1 MTKINSDI
9 FSFFKE
15 LDQNNNRV
23 WFEAN
28 KKRFKSLEAEMKF
41 FSAQLETEMNTFDRI
56 EKTKIFRI
64 YRDVRFSKDKTPYKT
79 HFGVSFHREKPALRG
94 GYYLHIKPGDSFL
107 GTGFWNPSKEDLFR
121 IRKELEVDATE
132 FRAVIADS
140 KLTKSWRKLTGDVLK
155 VAPKGFEKEHKDIDL
170 LRQKQY
176 LFLHK
181 YTDSEVL
188 SDGFLKDVAQRFNAI
203 RPFFDLMSGVLT
215 TDLNGVSLL
224 ED

>member
-64 YRDVRFSKDKTPYKT
+64 YRDVRFSKDKTPYKR

-107 GTGFWNPSKEDLFR
+107 ATGFWNPSKEDLFR

-188 SDGFLKDVAQRFNAI
+188 SDGFLEDVAQRFNAI

>member
-94 GYYLHIKPGDSFL
+94 GYYLHIKPGDSVL
-107 GTGFWNPSKEDLFR
+107 ATGFWNPNKEDLFR

-155 VAPKGFEKEHKDIDL
+155 VAPKGFAKEHKDIDL

-181 YTDSEVL
+181 YNDSEVL

>member
-64 YRDVRFSKDKTPYKT
+64 YRDVRFSKDKTPYKR

>member
-9 FSFFKE
+9 FTFFKE

-23 WFEAN
+23 WFEEN
-28 KKRFKSLEAEMKF
+28 KKHFKSLEAEMKV

-79 HFGVSFHREKPALRG
+79 YFGVSFHREKPALRG

-107 GTGFWNPSKEDLFR
+107 ATGFWNPSKEDLFR
-121 IRKELEVDATE
+121 IRMELEVDATE
-132 FRAVIADS
+132 FRGAIAAS
-140 KLTKSWRKLTGDVLK
+140 KLTKSWGKLTGDVLK
-155 VAPKGFEKEHKDIDL
+155 VGPKGFSKEHKDIDL

-188 SDGFLKDVAQRFNAI
+188 SDGFLKDVAQRFNVI
-203 RPFFDLMSGVLT
+203 RPFFDLMSSVLT

>member
-1 MTKINSDI
+1 M
-9 FSFFKE
+9 
-15 LDQNNNRV
+15 
-23 WFEAN
+23 
-28 KKRFKSLEAEMKF
+28 
-41 FSAQLETEMNTFDRI
+41 
-56 EKTKIFRI
+56 
-64 YRDVRFSKDKTPYKT
+64 
-79 HFGVSFHREKPALRG
+79 RG

-203 RPFFDLMSGVLT
+203 RPFFDLMSSVLT
-215 TDLNGVSLL
+215 TDLNGISLL

>member
-28 KKRFKSLEAEMKF
+28 KKHFKSLEAEMKV

-107 GTGFWNPSKEDLFR
+107 ATGFWNPSKEDLFR

-188 SDGFLKDVAQRFNAI
+188 SDGFLKDVAQRFNAL
-203 RPFFDLMSGVLT
+203 RPFFDLMSSVLT
-215 TDLNGVSLL
+215 TDLNGISLL

>member
-23 WFEAN
+23 WFETN
-28 KKRFKSLEAEMKF
+28 KKHFKSLEAEMKF

-107 GTGFWNPSKEDLFR
+107 ATGFWNPSKEDLFR

>member
-28 KKRFKSLEAEMKF
+28 KKHFKSLEAEMKV

-107 GTGFWNPSKEDLFR
+107 ATGFWNPSKEDLFR

-140 KLTKSWRKLTGDVLK
+140 KLTKSWGKLTGDVLK
-155 VAPKGFEKEHKDIDL
+155 VKPKGFSKEHKDIGL

-203 RPFFDLMSGVLT
+203 RPFFDLMSSVLT
-215 TDLNGVSLL
+215 TDHNGISLL

>member
-28 KKRFKSLEAEMKF
+28 KKHFKSLEAEMKV

-79 HFGVSFHREKPALRG
+79 YFGVSFHREKPALRG

-107 GTGFWNPSKEDLFR
+107 ATGFWNPSKEDLFR

-132 FRAVIADS
+132 FREVIADS
-140 KLTKSWRKLTGDVLK
+140 NLTRSWEKLTGDVLK
-155 VAPKGFEKEHKDIDL
+155 VAPKGFSKEHKDIDL

-203 RPFFDLMSGVLT
+203 RPFFDLMSSVLT
-215 TDLNGVSLL
+215 TDLNGISLL

>member
-15 LDQNNNRV
+15 LDLNNNRV
-23 WFEAN
+23 WFETN
-28 KKRFKSLEAEMKF
+28 KKHFKSLEAEMKV

-64 YRDVRFSKDKTPYKT
+64 YRDVRFSKDKTPYKI

-94 GYYLHIKPGDSFL
+94 GYYLHIKPGNSFL
-107 GTGFWNPSKEDLFR
+107 ATGFWNPSKEDLFR

-132 FRAVIADS
+132 FRAIIADS
-140 KLTKSWRKLTGDVLK
+140 KLTISWGKLAGDILK
-155 VAPKGFEKEHKDIDL
+155 VAPKGFSKEHKDIDL

-176 LFLHK
+176 LFQYK

>member
-1 MTKINSDI
+1 
-9 FSFFKE
+9 
-15 LDQNNNRV
+15 
-23 WFEAN
+23 
-28 KKRFKSLEAEMKF
+28 MKV

-64 YRDVRFSKDKTPYKT
+64 YRDVRFSKDKTPYKI

-94 GYYLHIKPGDSFL
+94 GYYLHIKPGNSFL
-107 GTGFWNPSKEDLFR
+107 ATGFWNPSKEDLFR

-132 FRAVIADS
+132 FRAIIADS
-140 KLTKSWRKLTGDVLK
+140 KLIKSWGKLTGDVLK
-155 VAPKGFEKEHKDIDL
+155 VAPKGFSKEHKDIDL

-176 LFLHK
+176 LFQYK

>member
-15 LDQNNNRV
+15 LGQNNNRV

-28 KKRFKSLEAEMKF
+28 KKHFKSLEAEMKV

-79 HFGVSFHREKPALRG
+79 HFGISFYREKPALRG
-94 GYYLHIKPGDSFL
+94 GYYLHIKPGDSFVA
-107 GTGFWNPSKEDLFR
+107 TGFWNPSKEDLFR
-121 IRKELEVDATE
+121 VRKEIEVDATE
-132 FRAVIADS
+132 FRGIITDS
-140 KLTKSWRKLTGDVLK
+140 KLTKSWGTLTGDVLK
-155 VAPKGFEKEHKDIDL
+155 VAPKGFSKEHKNIDL

-176 LFLHK
+176 LFLRK
-181 YTDSEVL
+181 YTNSEVL
-188 SDGFLKDVAQRFNAI
+188 SDGFLKDVSLRFYAI
-203 RPFFDLMSGVLT
+203 RPFFNLMSSLLT

-224 ED
+224 KD